1 MTNKYEML
9 KKYVNEKARLWKD
22 DETIQDIQDL
32 IKQLDKAEP
41 DEQQD
46 EKMITVDEWNA
57 LGYKEKMELKETDR
71 ELFDNSMAH
80 KFKEAK

>member
-22 DETIQDIQDL
+22 DESIQDIQDL

-46 EKMITVDEWNA
+46 GEMLTADEWNA
-57 LGYKEKMELKETDR
+57 LSYKERIELKETKP
-71 ELFDNSMAH
+71 ELFNNAMAH
-80 KFKEAK
+80 KFKGAK

>member
-9 KKYVNEKARLWKD
+9 KKYVHEKARLWKD
-22 DETIQDIQDL
+22 DESIQDIQDL

-41 DEQQD
+41 DEEQD
-46 EKMITVDEWNA
+46 GKMLTVDEWNA
-57 LGYKEKMELKETDR
+57 LGYKERMGLKETDR